1 MPAASSKVKKEFNY
15 DGLDADSRAFV
26 QQQTVEIRRLGQ
38 RVIQDVYDIGQKL
51 ILVKEK
57 MGHGSFTNWLAGEF
71 GWSERTAQRFMNVA
85 QVLNDR
91 FKDKSDNLSDLSLDF
106 DLSALY
112 YVTAPNTPVA
122 AREELFAIAQSG
134 EKVTYTKLNQV
145 KHKYSPKKV
154 ELEPNPELEQLSPP
168 SSPSESEIPRAQDK
182 RSKPEIVA
190 FIPRTQEQATA
201 NRTSMNSQVV
211 KVPLL
216 SQPSLQAS
224 VSDAATWWALD
235 GKHLLFCGDPNSND
249 FLQKIPTQ
257 VSLLLAFPTPLVWQH
272 SILAVTSFIVCE
284 QQLDK
289 VMKEKK
295 AQDIYTLLETM
306 ILDYSEIRCQ
316 IVICFLPSSV
326 SSIILNTTNCLERR
340 AIIAEPNRDRCR
352 AAIDYWKKSGGKVER
367 LTTSPG
373 TFTPNV

>member
-1 MPAASSKVKKEFNY
+1 MPAASSKNQKNFDY
-15 DGLDADSRAFV
+15 GSLDADTYQFV
-26 QQQTVEIRRLGQ
+26 QQQTAEINVLMRQTAQGIVAIGFKLLEVKAKLRHGQ
-38 RVIQDVYDIGQKL
+38 FGD
-51 ILVKEK
+51 
-57 MGHGSFTNWLAGEF
+57 WLAAEF
-71 GWSERTAQRFMNVA
+71 EWSQDTATNFMRVAQRFGNNPKVSEFA
-85 QVLNDR
+85 PT
-91 FKDKSDNLSDLSLDF
+91 
-106 DLSALY
+106 ALY
-112 YVTAPNTPVA
+112 LLAAPSTPEL
-122 AREELFAIAQSG
+122 ARQEALARAEAG
-134 EKVTYTKLNQV
+134 EKVTYKAAKSLKQ
-145 KHKYSPKKV
+145 KYVSTPQKTNLTPEK
-154 ELEPNPELEQLSPP
+154 ELEQLPP
-168 SSPSESEIPRAQDK
+168 HSLASELEIPRAQDK

-190 FIPRTQEQATA
+190 FIPRTQA
-201 NRTSMNSQVV
+201 SMNSQVV

-257 VSLLLAFPTPLVWQH
+257 VSLLLAFPTPLVCQH

-306 ILDYSEIRCQ
+306 ILDYSEIRSQ

-367 LTTSPG
+367 LNSSEI
-373 TFTPNV
+373 